1 MLILLNFIVY
11 LDWSLSLS
19 LSLSQALSLLTYL
32 LQTADQDY
40 VSQLDPFP
48 HSVPLPA
55 ELRQEMGGA
64 TTLCNEIERF
74 LSAGVY
80 SSRTEGLR
88 SLAQLLH
95 NSRLELASLIEKGSC
110 SYMYVHE
117 NSVGLFPTNP
127 KPKGLHV
134 HVHVYTCGPRGVIFS
149 A

>member
-1 MLILLNFIVY
+1 M
-11 LDWSLSLS
+11 
-19 LSLSQALSLLTYL
+19 
-32 LQTADQDY
+32 
-40 VSQLDPFP
+40 SQLDPFP

-127 KPKGLHV
+127 KPKGYMYMYMCIHV
-134 HVHVYTCGPRGVIFS
+134 DQGGLFFQHRLISVH
-149 A
+149 

>member
-1 MLILLNFIVY
+1 MLILLNFYCIFGLV
-11 LDWSLSLS
+11 SFSLS
-19 LSLSQALSLLTYL
+19 LSLSQALLLLTYL

-117 NSVGLFPTNP
+117 NSVYFLPIPNLRVICTC
-127 KPKGLHV
+127 
-134 HVHVYTCGPRGVIFS
+134 VYMWTRGGVIFS